1 MESIY
6 TKTIFMAIFVFFLH
20 LLFLAGFAAEASSES
35 LKSPSTEL
43 VQLETRP
50 GVELK
55 FLLIKPDNPVAVL
68 ILLEGGPGK
77 LPLTTV
83 SGEPTIKRGIG
94 FLVRSREDFARH
106 GFMVVLLDAPSDK
119 TRMAPIIRTSNEY
132 AQDLGAVVSYLN
144 NKTNL
149 PLWFVGMSLGSFSA
163 SNGVININEGISGLV
178 LISSVTRSDK
188 RWAVYSSHPN
198 GILSME
204 LDKVKVPALIVAHKE
219 DECPDTPASL
229 APKIEE
235 ALVNSPRSEIDYFS
249 GGEKP
254 KTNPRSPA
262 PPGCQPLTQHGY
274 YGIEEQVITAI
285 ATFIKSN
292 RK

>member
-1 MESIY
+1 MEP
-6 TKTIFMAIFVFFLH
+6 L
-20 LLFLAGFAAEASSES
+20 
-35 LKSPSTEL
+35 TEL

-50 GVELK
+50 GITLK
-55 FLLIKPDNPVAVL
+55 FILIKPDNPVATV

-77 LPLTTV
+77 LPISTV
-83 SGEPTIKRGIG
+83 SGKPTIPGDRG

-106 GFMVVLLDAPSDK
+106 GFMVALLDAPSVRGLK
-119 TRMAPIIRTSNEY
+119 RMAPIFRISSEY
-132 AQDLGAVVSYLN
+132 AQDLKAVVSYLN

-149 PLWFVGMSLGSFSA
+149 PLWLVGMSLGSFSA
-163 SNGVININEGISGLV
+163 SNGVINIKNGISGLV

-188 RWAVYSSHPN
+188 KWAVYNSHPN

-229 APKIEE
+229 APKIKE
-235 ALVNSPRSEIDYFS
+235 ALVNSPIAEVMSFS
-249 GGEKP
+249 GGNKP
-254 KTNPRSPA
+254 KINPRSPA

-274 YGIEEQVITAI
+274 YGIEDQVISAI
-285 ATFIKSN
+285 ADFLKSTS
-292 RK
+292 K